1 MANVLNHEKINKN
14 SQRIS
19 DIKPFIDRYEW
30 NEIKFPA
37 EVKNWKKFEANN
49 KTITC
54 NVLFSQNKKEQ
65 IKQICFSKHS

>member
-1 MANVLNHEKINKN
+1 MANVLNHEKSNKN

-37 EVKNWKKFEANN
+37 EVKDW
-49 KTITC
+49 
-54 NVLFSQNKKEQ
+54 
-65 IKQICFSKHS
+65 